1 CDISASY
8 DTVLKQIKSP
18 NLEQREVQEKNDTD
32 TSKEQKPPVVKPE
45 TDDNDPD
52 DKKQGELPANDTFPI
67 GVPTL
72 NFETAISEKWESQNT
87 FRAQYLV
94 TKEQLESWDKA
105 LAEAGFTEK
114 GNFLTN
120 GVWNIGVTKLAQS
133 ETSRADFRLII
144 LIEKTAENTLGQK
157 K

>member
-1 CDISASY
+1 
-8 DTVLKQIKSP
+8 
-18 NLEQREVQEKNDTD
+18 
-32 TSKEQKPPVVKPE
+32 
-45 TDDNDPD
+45 
-52 DKKQGELPANDTFPI
+52 
-67 GVPTL
+67 
-72 NFETAISEKWESQNT
+72 SQNT

-114 GNFLTN
+114 SNFRTD